1 MRGLAPAFGDL
12 RGNVLIGAV
21 IIGFGITRGAGTA
34 WRFRVVVRSGPMI
47 GV

>member
-12 RGNVLIGAV
+12 RGKVLIGAV
-21 IIGFGITRGAGTA
+21 IIGFGITRGAGTT
-34 WRFRVVVRSGPMI
+34 WRFGAVMRSGPTI